1 MVIVSGA
8 SGLVGSALCER
19 LRAQGRAVTELVRR
33 EPNAGEVRWDPAREQ
48 LEVSDL
54 EGAEAI
60 VHLAGESVFGR
71 WTENKKRRIRDSRV
85 DGTRLIAERLAA
97 MPKRPNVL
105 VCASA
110 VGYYPDSSALM
121 REDSPAGDGFLAE
134 VCQAWEAAAE
144 PARAAG
150 IRTVHLRTGLVLTP
164 EGGAL
169 GAMLP
174 AFRMGVGGKLG
185 SGEQWMSWITRSDL
199 TRMILWA
206 IENAAIE
213 GALNAVSPNP
223 VQNAA
228 FTETLGSVLGR
239 PTVMTVPRFAL
250 KLGLGEFSSELL
262 VSHRIEPAKALE
274 LGFGFEDPQL
284 EPALKQLLS

>member
-19 LRAQGRAVTELVRR
+19 LRAQGRPVTELVRR